1 MSESSVVAL
10 PDVTICAADTA
21 FVPLTVRA
29 LKRSMDQC
37 TFGDAI
43 LFSDQTVDGPFRSV
57 QIPPMNSVRAY
68 SNFCLYGLP
77 NFIKTPF
84 ALVIQWDGYVV
95 NAAAW
100 ANAFRKYDYIGAAWH
115 GVFPP
120 GVPLVGNGGFSLRSS
135 KLLQAAKR
143 LPAVGG
149 YHEDRVICHVF
160 GKQLEQKSGIRFA
173 PVKIADRFSY
183 QFKIPEMIPF
193 GFHGIEHMWRYADD
207 DELAAAVAQ
216 MQVGKMHPFKTLEL
230 IRNCVTNGMFNAAA
244 ALLAQ
249 SRKFHSAWML
259 DGVRKQATDASA
271 ATAELAELE
280 RLIKE
285 RGGALGAPLRPAA
298 PQGDLGPLRRHRGHL
313 QGRRGRRHHR
323 RFTAA
328 CPVATPR

>member
-1 MSESSVVAL
+1 MSKSSVIAL

-43 LFSDQTVDGPFRSV
+43 LFSDQPVDGPFRSV
-57 QIPPMNSVRAY
+57 EISPLNSVRAY

-77 NFIKTPF
+77 DFIKTPF

-95 NAAAW
+95 NGAAW

-160 GKQLEQKSGIRFA
+160 GKQLEQKSAIRFA

-183 QFKIPEMIPF
+183 EFKIPETTPF

-207 DELAAAVAQ
+207 EEFSGVVGQ
-216 MQVGKMHPFKTLEL
+216 MDVRKMHPDKTLRL
-230 IRNCVTNGMFNAAA
+230 IRNCLANGLPNSAA
-244 ALLAQ
+244 ALFVKAREVHSLWGIGGLVKQELGADTFTAQ
-249 SRKFHSAWML
+249 
-259 DGVRKQATDASA
+259 
-271 ATAELAELE
+271 LAEIE
-280 RLIKE
+280 RLIE
-285 RGGALGAPLRPAA
+285 GQAGG
-298 PQGDLGPLRRHRGHL
+298 
-313 QGRRGRRHHR
+313 
-323 RFTAA
+323 
-328 CPVATPR
+328 